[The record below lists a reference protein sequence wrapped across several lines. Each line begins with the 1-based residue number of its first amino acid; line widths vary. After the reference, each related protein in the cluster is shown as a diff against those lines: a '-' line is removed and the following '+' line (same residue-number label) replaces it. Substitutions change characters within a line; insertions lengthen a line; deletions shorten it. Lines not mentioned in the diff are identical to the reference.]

1 MEKQY
6 KYTKSLSKEDETIIE
21 CSVNSERFQS
31 VKEKIF
37 RKLSSEV
44 KLPGFRPG
52 KAPKALIESQISG
65 QVLDETLNTLIP
77 DVTAEIMEESDMT
90 PLNQVRYE
98 LVKVSDSEGLTFK
111 AMFVAMPDFTITDVS
126 KIKIKKEV
134 KQVKDEDVANETTRI
149 FQYYNKAQP
158 QKEGEEKPAPEKLEL
173 KDITDEKVK
182 ALNIGFNDLKS
193 LQEQI
198 RKELENSALRNSEVK
213 YLDDLLKETINKSKV
228 KAPKFLI
235 EQSAAS
241 KEKEYLKKL
250 EDLNLKLEEFLKV
263 QKTSMEKLRA
273 QWKEEA
279 EKRFNEE
286 LLLLKI
292 IKDQKFNVTDSEVD
306 AEIAKITDPATKEQ
320 FTTDEGK
327 RYLITVL
334 LQQKAMTW
342 LKDQAAK

>member
-1 MEKQY
+1 MDKQY
-6 KYTKSLSKEDETIIE
+6 KYTKSLSKDDETIIE
-21 CSVNSERFQS
+21 CSVNADKFQS

-37 RKLSSEV
+37 RKMSSEV

-65 QVLDETLNTLIP
+65 KVLDETLNTLIP
-77 DVTAEIMEESDMT
+77 DVTAEIMEESDIT

-111 AMFVAMPDFTITDVS
+111 AMFVAMPEFKITDVS

-149 FQYYNKAQP
+149 FQYYTKAQP
-158 QKEGEEKPAPEKLEL
+158 QKEGEQKPVEQKLEL

-198 RKELENSALRNSEVK
+198 RKELESSALRNSEVK
-213 YLDDLLKETINKSKV
+213 YLDDLLKETISKSKV
-228 KAPKFLI
+228 KAPKHLV

-263 QKTSMEKLRA
+263 QKTSMEKLRE
-273 QWKEEA
+273 QWKNEA
-279 EKRFNEE
+279 ENRFNEE

-292 IKDQKFNVTDSEVD
+292 IKEQKFNVTDAEVD